1 MRKELRHDIRSYL
14 KFPEDYR
21 RLEKLKRLKRLKYG
35 SYIDFK
41 TLKPAKRQEGKE
53 HVD

>member
-21 RLEKLKRLKRLKYG
+21 RLEKLKRLKYG